1 VPENIIIGRLFQQI
15 VEEAGSG
22 ASEEEL
28 QRKFSDA
35 IATILGIDKVS
46 INGMYREGTAPNE
59 FYGYLSNTRKTYID
73 NQLSEY
79 SSFPELI
86 KYKNRGFKSCAL
98 VPVAIGGRVIAIVE
112 MLSFLEN
119 KFVKEIVDTASLG
132 AYFASMILLSKYE
145 SERGLKLAGYFNA
158 AFNSSDIQLLIS
170 SDGKILKANDNARKE
185 LAPRNLD
192 ESSIGA
198 LIGMEFPSLVA
209 LSRKGATSI
218 PLTTSRGSRLY
229 RLVVNALNER
239 MLHLSLDDITELD
252 MLSRITENM
261 DTESYA
267 GAIYLDKALVV
278 TGATDSIERAI
289 GYDKNLIVGKEII
302 ELTVER
308 QRGELKELLEKRDSE
323 ARLHGV
329 ISLASESGVP
339 ANLRFTLSKWAGGYV
354 MLFSDARAE
363 SYIDGIRNAFTD
375 FINSTSDM
383 VITMDASGYIKDCNM
398 PTESVLGYPKSML
411 LGKEMRSLYADQ
423 TAFDKNI
430 AYARNGGKVDNSYA
444 VLLDKDGKQID
455 STHSIRLFRSPDS
468 IDYIMVIKE
477 LETKRKLADLQD
489 RLDKEDSMINK
500 LKSTGDLKSQFI
512 YNISHELKTPLTN
525 IIGFSK
531 LLYKG
536 EFGELNTDQLNYI
549 KTIID
554 EADRLIQMIQQ
565 VLDAAKLES
574 EKMKLEVREVNLKE
588 LYNNPT
594 MQSMRESALKEGLK
608 FSWNVEYDVPT
619 IIADPNRLIQVFV
632 NLIGN
637 SIKFTDKGDIKVK
650 IANKGKSFVECSV
663 TDTGIGIS
671 DEDRHKL
678 FRKFYEAPTKRGL
691 VKQEGA
697 GTGLGLSITKQ
708 IVELHGGKIS
718 CESEPGKGS
727 TFSFTLRV
735 KGVKKRK

>member
-1 VPENIIIGRLFQQI
+1 
-15 VEEAGSG
+15 
-22 ASEEEL
+22 
-28 QRKFSDA
+28 
-35 IATILGIDKVS
+35 
-46 INGMYREGTAPNE
+46 
-59 FYGYLSNTRKTYID
+59 
-73 NQLSEY
+73 
-79 SSFPELI
+79 
-86 KYKNRGFKSCAL
+86 
-98 VPVAIGGRVIAIVE
+98 
-112 MLSFLEN
+112 
-119 KFVKEIVDTASLG
+119 
-132 AYFASMILLSKYE
+132 
-145 SERGLKLAGYFNA
+145 
-158 AFNSSDIQLLIS
+158 
-170 SDGKILKANDNARKE
+170 
-185 LAPRNLD
+185 
-192 ESSIGA
+192 
-198 LIGMEFPSLVA
+198 
-209 LSRKGATSI
+209 
-218 PLTTSRGSRLY
+218 
-229 RLVVNALNER
+229 
-239 MLHLSLDDITELD
+239 
-252 MLSRITENM
+252 M

>member
-1 VPENIIIGRLFQQI
+1 
-15 VEEAGSG
+15 
-22 ASEEEL
+22 
-28 QRKFSDA
+28 
-35 IATILGIDKVS
+35 
-46 INGMYREGTAPNE
+46 
-59 FYGYLSNTRKTYID
+59 D